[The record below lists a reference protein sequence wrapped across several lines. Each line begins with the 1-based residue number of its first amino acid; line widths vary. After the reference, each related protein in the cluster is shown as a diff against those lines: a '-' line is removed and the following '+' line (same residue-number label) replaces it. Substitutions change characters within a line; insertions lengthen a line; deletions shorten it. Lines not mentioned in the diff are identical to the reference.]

1 MDTFLAL
8 RPVWVLVTTLVATLL
23 ILASSRRPNL
33 REAWTILASLVQVV
47 LVLSMIPAVLAGE
60 TFEITILPLA
70 SGFDLVLRAD
80 ALGMVFASVAA
91 ILWVVTSVYS
101 IGYMR
106 ALEEEHQTGYYASF
120 AVCIFAAMGLA
131 FSANPLTFLVFYEVL
146 TIATYPLVVH
156 KRTPEA
162 VKAGRQYL
170 AYTLS
175 AGLALLL
182 AVGWVQT
189 LTPAP
194 SFEAGGF
201 LSTAVA
207 GPGTLTVLFVLF
219 MLGVGVKSGIMP
231 LHGWLPTAMIAPT
244 PVSALLHAVAV
255 VKAGVFGVVR
265 VTMYV
270 FGPDTLRDLGLNL
283 PLAVFA
289 AFTIIVAS
297 VIALSQDNLKRRLA
311 YSTVG
316 QLSYVVLG
324 VALLSQAGITAS
336 VLHIANHA
344 FMKITLF
351 FVAGAVYAHLHVQKV
366 SEMKGIGRAMPVTM
380 TAFAIGA
387 FGLAGLPP
395 LPGFVSKWWLGLG
408 ALQAGELAF
417 LLVLVGSALLNV
429 LYFFPI
435 IWNAFFARSER
446 FAAYDEAGFA
456 LVGPPVFTAVA
467 SVVLGLAPAFG
478 PDFWHFAQRVTAAIL
493 GGTTG

>member
-8 RPVWVLVTTLVATLL
+8 RPVWILAITPLAAVL
-23 ILASSRRPNL
+23 ILASDRRPNL
-33 REAWTILASLVQVV
+33 RETWTILASILQAI

-60 TFEITILPLA
+60 VFEITLLPLA
-70 SGFDLVLRAD
+70 SGFDLVLRTD

-131 FSANPLTFLVFYEVL
+131 FAANPLTFLVFYEVL

-182 AVGWVQT
+182 AVGWIQT
-189 LTPAP
+189 FLPAP
-194 SFEAGGF
+194 SFEPGGF
-201 LSTAVA
+201 LTTAVA
-207 GPGTLTVLFVLF
+207 GRGTLTALFVLF
-219 MLGVGVKSGIMP
+219 MLGVGVKAGIMP
-231 LHGWLPTAMIAPT
+231 LHAWLPTAMIAPT

-255 VKAGVFGVVR
+255 VKAGVFGVIR

-270 FGPDTLRDLGLNL
+270 FGPDTLRELGLNL
-283 PLAVFA
+283 PLAVVA
-289 AFTIIVAS
+289 AITIIVAS

-311 YSTVG
+311 YSTIG

-324 VALLSQAGITAS
+324 VALLSQAGVTAS

-351 FVAGAVYAHLHVQKV
+351 FVAGAVYAHLHVTNV
-366 SEMKGIGRAMPVTM
+366 SEMRGIGRAMPWTM
-380 TAFAIGA
+380 GAFAIGA
-387 FGLAGLPP
+387 VGIAGIPP

-408 ALQAGELAF
+408 ALQAGDGAF

-435 IWNAFFARSER
+435 VWQAFFAKSDR
-446 FAAYDEAGFA
+446 FTAYDEARFA
-456 LVGPPVFTAVA
+456 LVGPPVFTALA
-467 SVVLGLAPAFG
+467 SIVLGLAPTFG
-478 PDFWHFAQRVTAAIL
+478 PDFWDFAQRVTAAVL
-493 GGTTG
+493 RGTT